1 LRFLVLLTQPR
12 HKKRLNPKARKRESE
27 IPKAHQTPWPRP
39 RHDLRQEQRARF
51 LPCGVASGRTAAH
64 GVFPFLLARQRH
76 AGGLVKDLAK
86 GSQVT
91 ALQPAQARDA
101 LAALDKTLRF
111 GLVAGLQALLL
122 CI

>member
-1 LRFLVLLTQPR
+1 
-12 HKKRLNPKARKRESE
+12 
-27 IPKAHQTPWPRP
+27 
-39 RHDLRQEQRARF
+39 
-51 LPCGVASGRTAAH
+51 
-64 GVFPFLLARQRH
+64 
-76 AGGLVKDLAK
+76 LAK